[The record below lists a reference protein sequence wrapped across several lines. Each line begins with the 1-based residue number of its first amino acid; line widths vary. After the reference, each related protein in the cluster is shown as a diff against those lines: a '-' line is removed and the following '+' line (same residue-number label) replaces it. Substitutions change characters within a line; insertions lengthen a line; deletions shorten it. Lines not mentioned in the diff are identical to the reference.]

1 MRSPRLSALTAILL
15 AASSLTALAQSSG
28 GGSGTGSNSS
38 NNSSNST
45 NSNNSGNNSNSTGG
59 LGSTGALLMATD
71 PGYRLSIGDEITIS
85 VHGEEDLSAAQRIDK
100 KGGIRMPILNEV
112 NLSNKTVR
120 EAESFIEQL
129 LVEKKLLRSPLV
141 NITVRDYAGREV
153 TVIGAVGSPGLFRM
167 RREAD
172 SVEIL
177 ELIMSVGGLRST
189 AKGNDVK
196 VIRTDDEG
204 REIIKV
210 VNVEAMMNGKRDAL
224 KSFLIY
230 PGDRIIVDERLW

>member
-1 MRSPRLSALTAILL
+1 MRSHRFIALTAILV
-15 AASSLTALAQSSG
+15 ASSSLTALAQSA
-28 GGSGTGSNSS
+28 GTGSGSGSNPSNSS
-38 NNSSNST
+38 GSA
-45 NSNNSGNNSNSTGG
+45 NSNNSGNNSNATGG
-59 LGSTGALLMATD
+59 LGSTGSLLMATD

-85 VHGEEDLSAAQRIDK
+85 IHGEDDMSAAQRIDK

-141 NITVRDYAGREV
+141 NITVRDYATREV

-177 ELIMSVGGLRST
+177 ELVMSVGGLRGT
-189 AKGNDVK
+189 AKGHDVK

-204 REIIKV
+204 RETTQT
-210 VNVEAMMNGKRDAL
+210 VNVEAMINGKKDAK

-230 PGDRIIVDERLW
+230 PGDRIIVDERMW